1 MGVALEAIAEIF
13 GYRLKKIDN
22 PVPYT
27 SSYAASPQVED
38 EVNLCFL
45 TDIFLFPAIISLAV
59 FYASF
64 SLIR

>member
-1 MGVALEAIAEIF
+1 MGVAPKAIAEIF

-27 SSYAASPQVED
+27 SSYAASLQVED

-45 TDIFLFPAIISLAV
+45 TDIFLFPAIISLAD
-59 FYASF
+59 FF
-64 SLIR
+64 MHLFP